1 MKCRSVTRRLCTD
14 SQSHCVCRPWCCL
27 HRTLQA
33 ATIRRQVL
41 SRFCRW
47 LVTSVSWWCVYREAL
62 VDRSWWM
69 KSVSSSTSLRKIT
82 SACDT
87 SMLRN
92 NGSVVSCYPL
102 SLTALPHALHTRR
115 LFWPQLGLNIH
126 LKFAAECWLGHSS
139 EVCCLL
145 NCLLQGGYI
154 CWRYVFV

>member
-1 MKCRSVTRRLCTD
+1 MKGTGVKRNVSPGSCETTGAKFPVAPVESA
-14 SQSHCVCRPWCCL
+14 PM
-27 HRTLQA
+27 
-33 ATIRRQVL
+33 
-41 SRFCRW
+41 

-69 KSVSSSTSLRKIT
+69 KSVSNSTSLRKIT

-102 SLTALPHALHTRR
+102 SLTALPHALHMRG

-126 LKFAAECWLGHSS
+126 LKFAAECRLGHSS

-154 CWRYVFV
+154 CWRCVCV